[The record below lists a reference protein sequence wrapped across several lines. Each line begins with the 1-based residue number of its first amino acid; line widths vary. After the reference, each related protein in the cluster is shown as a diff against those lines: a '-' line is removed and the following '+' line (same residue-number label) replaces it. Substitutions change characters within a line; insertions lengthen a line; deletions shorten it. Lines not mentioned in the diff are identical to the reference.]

1 MASTAKNIEVQ
12 ASGLARQFSNSLG
25 LSVSPTAT
33 FHSPPSSF
41 GRPQLVRTATAKQLK
56 PFATED
62 IKILL
67 LENVNQTGRDILAKQ
82 GYQVEFLKSSLPED
96 ELIAKI
102 RWGALPAAPIVTRT
116 RSNSLPTEMSMLSG
130 SVPKPN

>member
-1 MASTAKNIEVQ
+1 MASARNISRGFDHS
-12 ASGLARQFSNSLG
+12 SGQVSTSLG
-25 LSVSPTAT
+25 RSISPMAS
-33 FHSPPSSF
+33 FHSPPSSY
-41 GRPQLVRTATAKQLK
+41 GVNHLSRTNTRPFAKQLK

-67 LENVNQTGRDILAKQ
+67 LENVNQTGQDILAKQ

-102 RWGALPAAPIVTRT
+102 RFGRLIIRAI
-116 RSNSLPTEMSMLSG
+116 RSNLTCAIVMFM
-130 SVPKPN
+130 